1 MNIAKGAIFL
11 LLLVLGMVGNLTV
24 FVNYAWAFLLD
35 AEKKAVHVILVQL
48 TFTNI
53 ILIFTKAMSQVLVAF
68 GVENFLHDVGCKIVI
83 YLRRVARSLSMC
95 SYSLLTVVQALTIS
109 PRDSVWG
116 RHQPKAARHILPC
129 LLLFSVFC
137 SLVNMHVLYTIT
149 NTSKNGSREIHG
161 NHYCRFLPQSQ
172 VTQWVIVIVMALHD
186 VLFLGFTGV
195 ASGYMV
201 FLLHKHHKHALYLQ
215 STKRVYTTPPEI
227 KQQEQVKHARPCLT
241 EPASAEAKDENPSPW
256 TPQWQSHSTCATP
269 LATVLRAA
277 GGAKEALR
285 KQGSGFGP
293 RRRADAVG
301 PDR

>member
-1 MNIAKGAIFL
+1 
-11 LLLVLGMVGNLTV
+11 MVGNLTV

-227 KQQEQVKHARPCLT
+227 KAAQSVLLLMLCFLLFYWTDSIITLSVNYAVKNNSILILVQELLVLGHAILSPFVMIYRDRRLT
-241 EPASAEAKDENPSPW
+241 ECWHICK
-256 TPQWQSHSTCATP
+256 T
-269 LATVLRAA
+269 
-277 GGAKEALR
+277 
-285 KQGSGFGP
+285 
-293 RRRADAVG
+293 
-301 PDR
+301 